1 MKVLVCDLTRVRSV
15 CLFSFGQLNKRSII
29 TPTQVFTHFCLRPL
43 QHSRHHDAR
52 SCYLADRERAAANQL
67 AVTHH
72 SESGTGEELI
82 TSLYVAVILISVLKQ
97 DVKKHKRTNNV

>member
-15 CLFSFGQLNKRSII
+15 SII

-43 QHSRHHDAR
+43 QHCRHHDAR

-67 AVTHH
+67 AV
-72 SESGTGEELI
+72 EEELI

-97 DVKKHKRTNNV
+97 DVKIAQNN